1 MDKECMYSNIKNRRL
16 FELFGDDSNTLS
28 QSLFGLRES
37 RYKLKQ
43 YIKNMREPKGIVSHR
58 TERIIHVE
66 YPSANHINKFGIN
79 KRKDVVVNMIDEVER
94 LEVKRNGAEVKNA
107 SIMELYNSENILVS
121 EECEYNDHCAKRS
134 NTASEDHREL
144 IENIDSIIYSH
155 QSSQKEKSIETDED
169 SGILMEHTWSNQE
182 ETTPKSSN
190 LTVNITFNKNKALQ
204 NLNASVVEKLPIK
217 YLFSSAECNIENAL
231 NEIEPSLGENKNDE
245 SGINFD
251 LSKCKHSTPHKESKN
266 AVMVCKDSIVR
277 LLNQILVIDE
287 KVKRMQINSEVA
299 TEVGKAVH
307 LIQLLSQDLETNCN
321 ANKKLE
327 SSIEKNGK
335 LNSETKKIWKLDT
348 NQNSHKNS
356 QIQSMEDERNVDL
369 EDVSKEIAI
378 SSQRIRPWKE
388 KEPSSAMSTKLHQR

>member
-1 MDKECMYSNIKNRRL
+1 
-16 FELFGDDSNTLS
+16 
-28 QSLFGLRES
+28 
-37 RYKLKQ
+37 
-43 YIKNMREPKGIVSHR
+43 
-58 TERIIHVE
+58 
-66 YPSANHINKFGIN
+66 
-79 KRKDVVVNMIDEVER
+79 
-94 LEVKRNGAEVKNA
+94 
-107 SIMELYNSENILVS
+107 
-121 EECEYNDHCAKRS
+121 
-134 NTASEDHREL
+134 
-144 IENIDSIIYSH
+144 
-155 QSSQKEKSIETDED
+155 
-169 SGILMEHTWSNQE
+169 
-182 ETTPKSSN
+182 
-190 LTVNITFNKNKALQ
+190 
-204 NLNASVVEKLPIK
+204 
-217 YLFSSAECNIENAL
+217 
-231 NEIEPSLGENKNDE
+231 
-245 SGINFD
+245 
-251 LSKCKHSTPHKESKN
+251 
-266 AVMVCKDSIVR
+266 MVCKDSIVR

-388 KEPSSAMSTKLHQR
+388 KEPSRAMSTKLHQR

>member
-1 MDKECMYSNIKNRRL
+1 MYSNIKNRRL

-37 RYKLKQ
+37 RYKVKQ
-43 YIKNMREPKGIVSHR
+43 YIKNMREPKGIVSYR
-58 TERIIHVE
+58 TERKVHVE
-66 YPSANHINKFGIN
+66 YPSANNINKFGIN

-94 LEVKRNGAEVKNA
+94 LEVKREYAENKNA
-107 SIMELYNSENILVS
+107 SIIEIYHPDKISGS
-121 EECEYNDHCAKRS
+121 EEFESNDHYAKMYTS
-134 NTASEDHREL
+134 APEIHAEL
-144 IENIDSIIYSH
+144 NMNNEPIIHAYKACK
-155 QSSQKEKSIETDED
+155 KETETETNED
-169 SGILMEHTWSNQE
+169 SGIIMEQTASNQE
-182 ETTPKSSN
+182 ETKTKSNS

-204 NLNASVVEKLPIK
+204 NLNISAVERLPIK
-217 YLFSSAECNIENAL
+217 YLLSSAECNIENDL
-231 NEIEPSLGENKNDE
+231 NEIEPCFGENKNDE

-266 AVMVCKDSIVR
+266 AVMVSKDSIVR

-299 TEVGKAVH
+299 TEVGKALH

-335 LNSETKKIWKLDT
+335 LSSETKKIWKLDT
-348 NQNSHKNS
+348 NQNSHKNL

-369 EDVSKEIAI
+369 EEVSKEIAI
-378 SSQRIRPWKE
+378 SPQRIRPPKE
-388 KEPSSAMSTKLHQR
+388 KESSSLEDTKLFQRYF